1 MTMDREP
8 SSDNASDEITATP
21 AEVVGKTATVSAE
34 SPFAIHEAMARL
46 EPQRQRALK
55 AIAAGQS
62 QRQAAKLS
70 GLGHQAIRTLRDN
83 YLPAIRQGMAALEW
97 KPGTEEVKEAAQR
110 WAGQA
115 GAAHALATEL
125 VLQRLQRDGATM
137 SAKELAETTTTLTA
151 LTRSCAEL
159 LRITG
164 GLG

>member
-1 MTMDREP
+1 
-8 SSDNASDEITATP
+8 
-21 AEVVGKTATVSAE
+21 
-34 SPFAIHEAMARL
+34 
-46 EPQRQRALK
+46 
-55 AIAAGQS
+55 
-62 QRQAAKLS
+62 
-70 GLGHQAIRTLRDN
+70 
-83 YLPAIRQGMAALEW
+83 MAALEW
-97 KPGTEEVKEAAQR
+97 KPDTEELKEAAQR